1 MVLEQAQV
9 QNLAQVTSLGDKHVH
24 PCSLIKIYAKT
35 AYTDQTVHLYR
46 LTSTFLMPVAYKVF
60 FNFMGLVYYAA
71 SLGIIKVKP
80 LYDTLNIP
88 ASKCIQ

>member
-35 AYTDQTVHLYR
+35 AYTDQT
-46 LTSTFLMPVAYKVF
+46 A
-60 FNFMGLVYYAA
+60 LVQTDHNLWDAC
-71 SLGIIKVKP
+71 
-80 LYDTLNIP
+80 
-88 ASKCIQ
+88 CI